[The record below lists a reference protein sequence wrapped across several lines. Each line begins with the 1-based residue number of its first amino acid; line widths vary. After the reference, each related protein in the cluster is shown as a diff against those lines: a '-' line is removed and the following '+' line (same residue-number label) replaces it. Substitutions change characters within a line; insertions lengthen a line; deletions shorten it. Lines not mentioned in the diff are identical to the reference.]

1 MFGRLAVRLESI
13 SMDIHMGYV
22 PGCIGRIAELH
33 ANYYAATAGFG
44 LAFEAKVAAELA
56 AFCERYVESR
66 DGLWLARDGDVIQGS
81 IVIDGAH
88 YAEQGAHLRWFITS
102 DATRGQG
109 MGGKLLGAAM
119 DFCRQCGYEKV
130 HLWTFDGLH
139 AARHLYEKHGFR
151 LAHSER
157 GARWGKEV
165 DEQLYTLGPLGKL
178 SSVSQAG

>member
-1 MFGRLAVRLESI
+1 MR
-13 SMDIHMGYV
+13 IHHGYR
-22 PGCIGRIAELH
+22 PGCIGRITELH
-33 ANYYAATAGFG
+33 ASYYAAQVGFG
-44 LAFEAKVAAELA
+44 SAFEAKVAGELA
-56 AFCERYVESR
+56 SFCERYTDGR
-66 DGLWLARDGDVIQGS
+66 DGLWLVLDGEAIHGS

-109 MGGKLLGAAM
+109 LGGQLLDAAM
-119 DFCRQCGYEKV
+119 DFCRQRGYRRV

-151 LAHSER
+151 LASSER

-165 DEQLYTLGPLGKL
+165 REQLYTLGG
-178 SSVSQAG
+178 G